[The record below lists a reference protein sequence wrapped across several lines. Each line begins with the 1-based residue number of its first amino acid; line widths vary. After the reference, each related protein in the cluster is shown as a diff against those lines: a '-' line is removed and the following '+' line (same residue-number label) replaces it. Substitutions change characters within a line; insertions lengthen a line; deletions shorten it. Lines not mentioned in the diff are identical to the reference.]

1 MPHDMR
7 LWMPV
12 KQQQRRTLATT
23 KRMEMTRRPF
33 YPARRERLK
42 HQHIAG

>member
-1 MPHDMR
+1 MR

-23 KRMEMTRRPF
+23 KRMEMTCRSLDPG
-33 YPARRERLK
+33 RRERLK
-42 HQHIAG
+42 HQHIAS